1 SDPMSRKCPCLNH
14 PLYRAACKRYIQALA
29 HEFHDHPAVIGWQLD
44 NEIEFVDQ
52 IICYNPACE
61 HAWRDWLE
69 QTFHTPEEFNEK
81 LDLVDWGMK
90 VQSFDEIPQPRR
102 GVEGGSANV
111 REQLPALSLAE
122 FHFRRDTI
130 LGFLAEQASLIRAAG
145 AQQWIMTDWNPLWT
159 ALADDPKAQ
168 AFMSIA
174 GLNYYQDTTDKAP
187 SWNDAPWH
195 LDMHRSCYGKG
206 RMLVTETLFG
216 VIGDVK
222 MWDTSPSRE
231 QFRMWDLQ
239 LAAFGACGMM
249 YWSGNRWR
257 GGHWPICGGLLDWTG
272 HPEPDVEWAVEL
284 GAFFEKWGKTLLE
297 NPVAS
302 RAVVLTD
309 FDNRAALEIYP
320 HIPNSRSVFTETF
333 AALHRLGIG
342 TDTINSTQAERTE
355 NLAKYELVVLAAA
368 TALDDDAVVDAL
380 HEYVLQ
386 GGTLIVTPFTA
397 YMDRNGIFRGD
408 GFSANLA
415 ALTGG
420 VVRTVRWTG
429 SPEKGNKPQL
439 FVNWSGAG
447 MSGRSPAGL
456 DGYMEYLEIDGPD
469 TITIAAFSS
478 DQQIVEGKPAA
489 TLRKLGRGQ
498 VIKLAFWPA
507 DDSFLGF
514 IGHIC
519 PAAQNLLATPLPDGV
534 LAVPRTDHSLFVINV
549 TSKPQDC
556 SFRSASTDRISQR
569 SIPTS
574 LKLKPYETLWLDA
587 QAIT

>member
-61 HAWRDWLE
+61 HAWREWLE

-90 VQSFDEIPQPRR
+90 IQSFDEVPQPRR
-102 GVEGGSANV
+102 GVEGGQANV

-145 AQQWIMTDWNPLWT
+145 AQQWILTDWNPLWT
-159 ALADDPKAQ
+159 AIADDPKAQ

-174 GLNYYQDTTDKAP
+174 GLNYYQDSTDKQE
-187 SWNDAPWH
+187 SWDDAPWH

-206 RMLVTETLFG
+206 RFLVTETHIG
-216 VIGDVK
+216 VAGGTA
-222 MWDTSPSRE
+222 MWDPAPSRE

-257 GGHWPICGGLLDWTG
+257 GGHWPNWGGMMDWSG
-272 HPEPDVEWAVEL
+272 HAEPDTEWAAEL

-302 RAVVLTD
+302 RAAVLTD
-309 FDNRAALEIYP
+309 FDNRAALEVYP
-320 HIPNSRSVFTETF
+320 HIANSRSVFAETF

-342 TDTINSTQAERTE
+342 TDTVNSAQAERAE
-355 NLAKYELVVLAAA
+355 SFAKYDLVVLAAT
-368 TALDDDAVVDAL
+368 TALDDDAAVDAM
-380 HEYVLQ
+380 HKYVLQ
-386 GGTLIVTPFTA
+386 GGTLIATPFTA

-408 GFSANLA
+408 GFGANLA

-420 VVRTVRWTG
+420 LARTVRWTG
-429 SPEKGNKPQL
+429 SPNKGNKQQL

-447 MSGRSPAGL
+447 MSGHSPAGL
-456 DGYMEYLEIDGPD
+456 DGYMEYLEISGPD
-469 TITIAAFSS
+469 TDAIAVFAS
-478 DQQIVEGKPAA
+478 DQQIVDGKPAA
-489 TLRKLGRGQ
+489 TLRKVGRGQ

-507 DDSFLGF
+507 DDSFLAL
-514 IGHIC
+514 ISNVC
-519 PAAQNLLATPLPDGV
+519 PSVHNLLAAPLPDGV

-549 TSKPQDC
+549 TSQPKAC
-556 SFRSASTDRISQR
+556 SFHSNSTDRISQR
-569 SIPTS
+569 TVPTS
-574 LKLKPYETLWLDA
+574 PTLKPYETLWLDA
-587 QAIT
+587 KSTA